1 MGNLEIKYSP
11 LPVAIKGSTFEY
23 KGRICILVN
32 DKFEYSI
39 ERFQVI
45 IELFLDYWNHKNSEE
60 YKTLDAKI

>member
-1 MGNLEIKYSP
+1 MGNLEIRYSS
-11 LPVAIKGSTFEY
+11 LPAAIKGSTFEY
-23 KGRICILVN
+23 NGRICILVN

>member
-11 LPVAIKGSTFEY
+11 LPVTIKGSTFEY

-32 DKFEYSI
+32 DKFEHSI

-45 IELFLDYWNHKNSEE
+45 VELFLD
-60 YKTLDAKI
+60 